1 ADLSAKMA
9 SGFQAATVL
18 LFVILIIFVTYAND
32 LFLKRR
38 SREIG
43 LYQLVGLTKGAV
55 SRLLIIENIL
65 LGAGAFIVGI
75 GAGMLVSRLFLL
87 LLMKLVGYDGFVNL
101 SFSGAAFLQT
111 AAVFAVLIVITSFR
125 MFWKVRRS
133 QLIDLFNDDKKD
145 EHPKQPKPV
154 LSALRGCL
162 GGGMIGSGY
171 WFVNSEYMR
180 TPLLFFNMLL
190 VLLRVIVETHAAI
203 RGAVGC
209 LMTLVRKNQ

>member
-1 ADLSAKMA
+1 MRKNLKHYYLYFFALIFGVTLFFIFSTLQHDSSVVEQTDLSAKMA

-18 LFVILIIFVTYAND
+18 LFGILLIFVTYAND

-75 GAGMLVSRLFLL
+75 GAGLLVSRLFLL
-87 LLMKLVGYDGFVNL
+87 LLMKLVGYEGFVNL

-111 AAVFAVLIVITSFR
+111 AVVFAVLIVITSFR
-125 MFWKVRRS
+125 MFWK
-133 QLIDLFNDDKKD
+133 
-145 EHPKQPKPV
+145 
-154 LSALRGCL
+154 
-162 GGGMIGSGY
+162 
-171 WFVNSEYMR
+171 
-180 TPLLFFNMLL
+180 
-190 VLLRVIVETHAAI
+190 
-203 RGAVGC
+203 
-209 LMTLVRKNQ
+209 